1 MPASSDQLIPEYQE
15 NIMTQESRS
24 AETST
29 SGCTE
34 LLVTALI
41 SLAVSGVIYYCYYLL
56 APWIWS
62 QNISY
67 KPEDIT
73 PWIFGPAQEHDGV
86 EIYALYIMVF
96 VNSAAAF
103 ILSGFVSR
111 ISRISVRCSIVI
123 LCAVV
128 SCIYCA
134 TIGFNPP
141 MNSFQGAPLPDTILK
156 SLSIMA
162 VVFALIALLYYLLR
176 CFPRWRLGMAALVLL
191 PVCFIATSPISWFD
205 YAYVFSPALRL
216 LDGAAIRDIY
226 FQYDLLPSLLAAGW
240 MKLGLDLNAFQILG
254 QAAYF
259 NVIFGVFIFSGK
271 LFQKKELPVF
281 LLAALVLGRIYA
293 SPWDVVMCFQVTP
306 LRLDLWF
313 PLLVVVYRRGPYHW
327 SAGLVCGLLI
337 LLLKNFGIIY
347 SLAYVQLL
355 ITLFA
360 IRFSDSDRKSSFP
373 HTLLEY
379 GRQCAK
385 PLAIILC
392 SVAAAHFLFRNNEYP
407 NYSGYYQKLGI
418 GFIQIASNSFYW
430 YVPAMISVVII
441 LLFKLRNSVSSTYLA
456 TGFLLTYCAIGNS
469 IYFFGR
475 SHEHNILNIAI
486 VLLFLFF
493 FMLDLISRF
502 LNAGAGTTT
511 TLSSLRRYFAGC
523 AASAAVILITVSYS
537 HNIQGKVI
545 TQVVNGLQGQLT
557 YPAKFDEHSFSDYL
571 NIVKMI
577 THNSSK
583 VYFIDKSDFMLYY
596 LGGYAQ
602 VGYCNP
608 FQTWIFSR
616 DLNRFLQELLDNGYY
631 LVCNGE
637 MKYLL
642 NNLQYTKV
650 HELGRHVVMTKLN

>member
-1 MPASSDQLIPEYQE
+1 
-15 NIMTQESRS
+15 
-24 AETST
+24 
-29 SGCTE
+29 
-34 LLVTALI
+34 
-41 SLAVSGVIYYCYYLL
+41 
-56 APWIWS
+56 
-62 QNISY
+62 
-67 KPEDIT
+67 
-73 PWIFGPAQEHDGV
+73 
-86 EIYALYIMVF
+86 
-96 VNSAAAF
+96 
-103 ILSGFVSR
+103 
-111 ISRISVRCSIVI
+111 
-123 LCAVV
+123 
-128 SCIYCA
+128 
-134 TIGFNPP
+134 
-141 MNSFQGAPLPDTILK
+141 
-156 SLSIMA
+156 
-162 VVFALIALLYYLLR
+162 
-176 CFPRWRLGMAALVLL
+176 
-191 PVCFIATSPISWFD
+191 
-205 YAYVFSPALRL
+205 
-216 LDGAAIRDIY
+216 
-226 FQYDLLPSLLAAGW
+226 
-240 MKLGLDLNAFQILG
+240 
-254 QAAYF
+254 
-259 NVIFGVFIFSGK
+259 
-271 LFQKKELPVF
+271 
-281 LLAALVLGRIYA
+281 
-293 SPWDVVMCFQVTP
+293 
-306 LRLDLWF
+306 
-313 PLLVVVYRRGPYHW
+313 
-327 SAGLVCGLLI
+327 
-337 LLLKNFGIIY
+337 
-347 SLAYVQLL
+347 
-355 ITLFA
+355 
-360 IRFSDSDRKSSFP
+360 
-373 HTLLEY
+373 
-379 GRQCAK
+379 
-385 PLAIILC
+385 
-392 SVAAAHFLFRNNEYP
+392 
-407 NYSGYYQKLGI
+407 
-418 GFIQIASNSFYW
+418 
-430 YVPAMISVVII
+430 MISVVII